1 VERFGIGGGA
11 VLLLAFLGVEE
22 RRGDSAMMPLTMFAS
37 RRFIGLTIVT
47 LLLYGALGG
56 LLLLVP
62 YVLIKGGLYSGT
74 ATGGALLP
82 FPLVLAVTSPWMGK
96 LAAQVGARTPLTV
109 GPLVVAAG
117 FLLLLRINGA
127 SSYWTTVL
135 PAILVVAFGMA
146 GAVAPLTTAVLGSVD
161 ARHMGSASGLNSAVA
176 RTGGLIATALLGVV
190 LAASGSRLLLAFH
203 VAAVAG
209 AVTALAASL
218 SALIFI
224 GGEKKGG

>member
-1 VERFGIGGGA
+1 
-11 VLLLAFLGVEE
+11 
-22 RRGDSAMMPLTMFAS
+22 
-37 RRFIGLTIVT
+37 TIVT

-96 LAAQVGARTPLTV
+96 LAGQIGARTPLTV

-117 FLLLLRINGA
+117 FLLLLRIHGA

-146 GAVAPLTTAVLGSVD
+146 GGVPPRPQRV
-161 ARHMGSASGLNSAVA
+161 
-176 RTGGLIATALLGVV
+176 LGVV
-190 LAASGSRLLLAFH
+190 VRRAMCVAF
-203 VAAVAG
+203 
-209 AVTALAASL
+209 
-218 SALIFI
+218 
-224 GGEKKGG
+224 

>member
-1 VERFGIGGGA
+1 M
-11 VLLLAFLGVEE
+11 LLLAFLGVEE

-82 FPLVLAVTSPWMGK
+82 IPLVLAVTSPWMGK
-96 LAAQVGARTPLTV
+96 LAGQIGARTPLTV

-176 RTGGLIATALLGVV
+176 RTGGLIATALLGAV

-203 VAAVAG
+203 VAAAG

>member
-1 VERFGIGGGA
+1 
-11 VLLLAFLGVEE
+11 
-22 RRGDSAMMPLTMFAS
+22 
-37 RRFIGLTIVT
+37 
-47 LLLYGALGG
+47 
-56 LLLLVP
+56 
-62 YVLIKGGLYSGT
+62 
-74 ATGGALLP
+74 
-82 FPLVLAVTSPWMGK
+82 MGK
-96 LAAQVGARTPLTV
+96 LAGQIGARTPLTV

-176 RTGGLIATALLGVV
+176 RTGGLIATALLGAV